1 MITLEP
7 PSPAALRRTTAG
19 RTGRERRSEL
29 GGSGNIEQYQRVAL
43 GSFSARSGGFVSG
56 VLWAPTLFDIVMT
69 LKRYEGG
76 LVLSMNKHL
85 HIGS

>member
-1 MITLEP
+1 M
-7 PSPAALRRTTAG
+7 
-19 RTGRERRSEL
+19 
-29 GGSGNIEQYQRVAL
+29 V
-43 GSFSARSGGFVSG
+43 FVSG
-56 VLWAPTLFDIVMT
+56 VRPYGLVPTLFDIVMT